1 MVDSAG
7 KADRGRH
14 DMGSYHEDSVRCL
27 CDGLIR
33 HVQQPGIRGV
43 HTYTHSMFSLRDSG
57 EEQARQ
63 RQDEIYRQ
71 LQQGKREQLLAE
83 RRAKGEWTQGEYVR
97 STLCALAIPSA
108 VLVLMILFIVFARE
122 TVELLQ
128 ILNILPASANA
139 TTGFNVTLSNAS
151 GFVEGG

>member
-1 MVDSAG
+1 
-7 KADRGRH
+7 
-14 DMGSYHEDSVRCL
+14 
-27 CDGLIR
+27 
-33 HVQQPGIRGV
+33 
-43 HTYTHSMFSLRDSG
+43 MFSLRDSS

-71 LQQGKREQLLAE
+71 LQNGKREQLLAE
-83 RRAKGEWTQGEYVR
+83 RRAKGEWTQGEYAR
-97 STLCALAIPSA
+97 STLCALAIPGA

-128 ILNILPASANA
+128 TLNILPASANA

-151 GFVEGG
+151 GFVEGD